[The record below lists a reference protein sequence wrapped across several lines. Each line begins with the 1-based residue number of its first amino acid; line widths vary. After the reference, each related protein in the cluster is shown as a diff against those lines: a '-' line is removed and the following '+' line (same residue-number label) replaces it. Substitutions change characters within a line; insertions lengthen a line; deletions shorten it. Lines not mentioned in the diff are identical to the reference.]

1 MIASRSFLLTSWAYR
16 LQSCG
21 MIFPFSIAKEGIRWF
36 LGLAV
41 LALLLI
47 SLSSI
52 AALVAI
58 ILGVACAL
66 FFRIPKRV
74 APQGKGIILSPADG
88 KVVGIDEVEETEFIR
103 RRCKRV
109 SIFLSIL
116 DVHMNYAPVDGVV
129 EWVRYMPGKFHWAF
143 EPKASDENEN
153 QRIGISSS
161 LGNILVRQIAGA
173 VARRI
178 VLFKKVSDT
187 LTSGE
192 RIGMIKFGSRVE
204 IYLPMECT
212 ICVRVGQR
220 VAGGLTILGNRQ

>member
-1 MIASRSFLLTSWAYR
+1 MVL
-16 LQSCG
+16 
-21 MIFPFSIAKEGIRWF
+21 PFSIAKEGIRWF
-36 LGLAV
+36 FGFAV

-47 SLSSI
+47 PLSFI
-52 AALVAI
+52 IALVAI

-66 FFRIPKRV
+66 FFRVPKRV
-74 APQGKGIILSPADG
+74 PPQGKGIILSPADG
-88 KVVGIDEVEETEFIR
+88 KVVGIDEVEETEFLR

-116 DVHMNYAPVDGVV
+116 DVHMNYAPVEGVV

-153 QRIGISSS
+153 QRIGISSA

-192 RIGMIKFGSRVE
+192 ILGMIKFGSRVE

-212 ICVRVGQR
+212 LSVRVGQR